1 MRRRRSLTLALIGQQ
16 VASLVILLVV
26 LGITQ
31 FVVLRQVL
39 ISQTARSLNDEL
51 SVLAP
56 LLHRSI
62 VKKTFVSL
70 IPVLFKR
77 FRAPGVQ
84 VMLANPK
91 GLVIG
96 STATFPS
103 NVVPPLPP
111 KGGYVIWANNVVAGT
126 PMHYHG
132 QFLGNIW
139 LLTSLTPLENILFKD
154 IEIYGLA
161 ALFVLGVVAV
171 LGAWSVRRTL
181 SPLEQI
187 IGTTEHIAAGD
198 FGRQARVADA
208 PEELMRLGEAVNR
221 MSQAISQAFSAE
233 RAAHEEMR
241 RFLADASH
249 ELRTPLAAVSGFLE
263 LWQAGGLSPAEE
275 AQGLL
280 AMRRE
285 TARMTRLVSQLL
297 ALSRLDAAPGQEI
310 RPEPVRLDRW
320 LETMLP
326 AWRGLVGDRVV
337 LRTRPVTAVVDP
349 DRLAEVVMN
358 LLDNAARYGG
368 PDGAIVVAI
377 GPGPLGARLEVIDEG
392 PGFPP
397 EVLEHLFE
405 RFWRGH
411 EARRQNAAG
420 AGLGLALVK
429 AVVEAHGGRVTAT
442 NAPHGGARVIV
453 DLPGPGA
460 PASRPDAPADGA

>member
-1 MRRRRSLTLALIGQQ
+1 MRGRRSLTLALIGQQ

-31 FVVLRQVL
+31 FLVLRQVL
-39 ISQTARSLNDEL
+39 ISQTARSLKDEL

-56 LLHRSI
+56 LLHHSI
-62 VKKTFVSL
+62 VKKTFISL
-70 IPVLFKR
+70 IPVLFSR
-77 FRAPGVQ
+77 FKKPGVE
-84 VMLANPK
+84 VVLANPK
-91 GLVIG
+91 GFAIG
-96 STATFPS
+96 SSATLPS
-103 NVVPPLPP
+103 NMVPPLPP
-111 KGGYVIWANNVVAGT
+111 RGQYLVWANHVVVGT

-132 QFLGNIW
+132 HFLGIIW
-139 LLTSLTPLENILFKD
+139 LMSSLAPLQAILFKD
-154 IEIYGLA
+154 IEIYGLL

-181 SPLEQI
+181 TPLEQI

-198 FGRQARVADA
+198 FGRQAAVEGA
-208 PEELMRLGEAVNR
+208 PEELTRLGEAVNR
-221 MSQAISQAFSAE
+221 MSRAISQAFSAE

-263 LWQAGGLSPAEE
+263 LWQTGGLTPAEQM
-275 AQGLL
+275 QGLQ

-310 RPEPVRLDRW
+310 RPEAVRLDRW
-320 LETMLP
+320 LDTMLP

-337 LRTRPVTAVVDP
+337 LKTRPATAWVDP

-368 PDGAIVVAI
+368 PDGSIVVAA
-377 GPGPLGARLEVIDEG
+377 GPGPLGARLEVIDQG

-397 EVLEHLFE
+397 NALDHLFE

-411 EARRQNAAG
+411 EARREHTAG

-429 AVVEAHGGRVTAT
+429 AVVEAHGGRVHAS
-442 NAPHGGARVIV
+442 NNPEGGARIVV
-453 DLPGPGA
+453 DLPGP
-460 PASRPDAPADGA
+460 PDEASA